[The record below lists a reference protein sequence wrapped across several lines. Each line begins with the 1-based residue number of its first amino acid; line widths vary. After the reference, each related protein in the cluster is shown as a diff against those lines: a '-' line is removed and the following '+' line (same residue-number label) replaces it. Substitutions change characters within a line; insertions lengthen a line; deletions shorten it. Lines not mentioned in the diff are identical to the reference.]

1 MTFAYAL
8 NFVAFF
14 GLWPVGVFAV
24 PVLLGLYVP
33 LGLHH
38 GAAAWAGVAGALLAL
53 VLYMYFVI
61 HHTSRLRIRSGAPPL
76 LLNFRTPSSSAELE
90 TEVKKIGVTNV
101 HVVNGGWGMFLQRRG
116 ADPSRRVY
124 MSSLVGRAMPGSLE
138 RVTSAEDERGVENT
152 SKGVVTTWLAGTP
165 LAHINSYLQ
174 KKHDCTLP
182 HVPTMQYIGVGSWA
196 ATFSHGN
203 EGPDNT
209 ESVILAVYV
218 ASRPGKIPYAG
229 YCKMCGADILN
240 RMTKPPYD
248 LRARNHVVVAVEV
261 ASIRN
266 DLVQKSLTLVYD
278 EEDMRTWLDKNA
290 CLRLMFFG
298 SSRSYKLG
306 LAWERTGIDWKKA
319 KHKDPHTGSTI
330 GPFFQ
335 ADIFSV
341 RCGCCLESPQN
352 WTGVSTMETAN
363 NWVPWL
369 SPFETVFTIIS
380 GYVNTEYVFK
390 LKSAEVAA
398 TWEFAHD
405 AHDIF
410 LHHATGRG
418 ELRRPK
424 NQGPNST
431 LVYFD
436 TVVREGWFFK
446 FDFARFARLLEKHAA
461 DGKFALHPGKAHTQ
475 ALSAHRRL
483 SEGDAV
489 LYGLELVSIDQL
501 VDYQSTTSA

>member
-1 MTFAYAL
+1 MTFAYSL
-8 NFVAFF
+8 NFVVWF
-14 GLWPVGVFAV
+14 GLWPIGVFAV
-24 PVLLGLYVP
+24 PVLIGLYVP
-33 LGLHH
+33 LGLNH
-38 GAAAWAGVAGALLAL
+38 GAAAWAGVAAALVALL
-53 VLYMYFVI
+53 LYMYLVI

-76 LLNFRTPSSSAELE
+76 WFDFLTPSSPAELE
-90 TEVKKIGVTNV
+90 SEVKKIGANKV
-101 HVVNGGWGMFLQRRG
+101 HVVSGGWGCFLQRRG

-124 MSSLVGRAMPGSLE
+124 MSSLVGRALPASLE
-138 RVTSAEDERGVENT
+138 RVTTDVTDRRGLEGT
-152 SKGVVTTWLAGTP
+152 SNGLVTTWLAGTP
-165 LAHINSYLQ
+165 LAHINRFL

-182 HVPTMQYIGVGSWA
+182 HLPTMQYIGVGAWA

-209 ESVILAVYV
+209 ENVILAVYV
-218 ASRPGKIPYAG
+218 TGRLERMPYSD

-240 RMTKPPYD
+240 RVTKPPHD

-261 ASIRN
+261 ASTRN
-266 DLVQKSLTLVYD
+266 DLVQKSLTLVHD
-278 EEDMRTWLDKNA
+278 EGDMRTWLQKNA

-306 LAWERTGIDWKKA
+306 LAWERTGVDWEKA

-341 RCGCCLESPQN
+341 RCGCCLESPKN
-352 WTGVSTMETAN
+352 WAGVSKIDTAN

-369 SPFETVFTIIS
+369 SPFETVFTIVS
-380 GYVNTEYVFK
+380 GYVNTEFVFN
-390 LKSAEVAA
+390 LKSAEVTA

-424 NQGPNST
+424 NQGPNSR

-446 FDFARFARLLEKHAA
+446 FDFSKFAMLLKKHAA
-461 DGKFALHPGKAHTQ
+461 DGKFALHPGKAHRH
-475 ALSAHRRL
+475 ALAAHRRL
-483 SEGDAV
+483 SEGGDM
-489 LYGLELVSIDQL
+489 LYNLELTSIDQL
-501 VDYQSTTSA
+501 VDY